1 MSFFP
6 TQGQIPSPFRKI
18 EINTDRSTT
27 MTTQDRRAQD
37 QTYARDM
44 LGHTIAA
51 DFWPDPAFP
60 ASRSTFHVDSCKSD
74 VQLPRPTGHPTNLSQ
89 KSPFV
94 LPQPAQLAR
103 YADPGNGGAGYGQHY
118 DAGWNVDPPSLRKS
132 SAHDTNAWPPQDL
145 KRASATPAPGSSYHS
160 YSFAPMHPMH
170 QRFASVSS
178 SGVCSEDR
186 NMPVSD
192 HGSDLSSEYSD
203 LFQHSGLPFAPIY
216 PYDTREHTSLSTAY
230 SESQQRYLPDFV
242 VEELKRLKLE
252 NMALKRMAHE
262 VVRSNNS
269 PGLGGIPGSD
279 RPAVPCSHHAAITT
293 TTPPSRLQRVFDG
306 AEPVHVYSEVSRST
320 AVSTPSSKV
329 RERGA
334 SASMWAPA
342 RQSSGSLTTG
352 EATVPGCGGVK
363 PFKASDISAA
373 ELSRRVAMDENSPS
387 PFPAYHHVAGTSSPF
402 DPTLPSL
409 ARPRAVSR
417 TSPPTSPVPV
427 SLVTSSKL
435 ESAPAS
441 SLVAMI
447 LEKRGQEASLLLQ
460 QQLKNGHPE
469 RRAEIIDAICAKI
482 VPLSHDRHG
491 NFLVQGAIEARP
503 ETAGHLKGAFVELT
517 MSQFGCH
524 VVQKALEGRENIREA
539 VTEELLG
546 SRLDQTL
553 TSRHSIHVWQRIL
566 ETEWSRPQFREQI
579 FAAINRQ
586 FKGRWARTARQET
599 GSIICQNIFES
610 ARPEEKAQCV
620 KEVLEELDDC
630 ATNQWGVW
638 VVQHIIEHGA
648 EDERRAALQG
658 LVRLASKL
666 TLSQYGQKAVMSGLK
681 TGDRQFLQDYVDAM
695 CHSSQPRR
703 PPLIDVCL
711 AAHGI
716 QIVTQLLTTVDQ
728 KTRDRII
735 SMVRRNSVFLKGSK
749 AGMKVHQLCER
760 ARAFAGY

>member
-1 MSFFP
+1 
-6 TQGQIPSPFRKI
+6 
-18 EINTDRSTT
+18 
-27 MTTQDRRAQD
+27 
-37 QTYARDM
+37 M
-44 LGHTIAA
+44 LGHPPAS
-51 DFWPDPAFP
+51 DFWPDATFP
-60 ASRSTFHVDSCKSD
+60 ASRSAFAVDSCKSN
-74 VQLPRPTGHPTNLSQ
+74 VQLPRPASHTANLSQ
-89 KSPFV
+89 KPSFD
-94 LPQPAQLAR
+94 LPQPIQLAKNTVSGSGR
-103 YADPGNGGAGYGQHY
+103 AAYGLHHNST
-118 DAGWNVDPPSLRKS
+118 WNVDNQPVRRPS
-132 SAHDTNAWPPQDL
+132 AYDANAWPQEL
-145 KRASATPAPGSSYHS
+145 KRAAATPAPVSG
-160 YSFAPMHPMH
+160 YSPYSLTNMPSLH
-170 QRFASVSS
+170 QRFTSTSS
-178 SGVCSEDR
+178 SGIGSEDR
-186 NMPVSD
+186 NLPTSD
-192 HGSDLSSEYSD
+192 HGSDLSSDYSD
-203 LFQHSGLPFAPIY
+203 LFQHSSLSFAPVCQS
-216 PYDTREHTSLSTAY
+216 DAREQTQLSTPY
-230 SESQQRYLPDFV
+230 SEPQQRCLPDYV
-242 VEELKRLKLE
+242 MEELKRLKLE

-262 VVRSNNS
+262 VVRSNI
-269 PGLGGIPGSD
+269 IPGST
-279 RPAVPCSHHAAITT
+279 VHCIHHSALATTTT
-293 TTPPSRLQRVFDG
+293 TTPPYRLQRVFDG
-306 AEPVHVYSEVSRST
+306 ADPVQVYSDASRHNV
-320 AVSTPSSKV
+320 ASTPCSKAP
-329 RERGA
+329 ERGA
-334 SASMWAPA
+334 AASMWAPA
-342 RQSSGSLTTG
+342 RQNSAPLTTG
-352 EATVPGCGGVK
+352 ETTEPARGGIE
-363 PFKASDISAA
+363 PFKASDVSAA
-373 ELSRRVAMDENSPS
+373 ELSRRVAMDESSPS
-387 PFPAYHHVAGTSSPF
+387 PFPTYHHFAGTSSPF

-409 ARPRAVSR
+409 VRPRTSSK

-427 SLVTSSKL
+427 SLVTPSKL
-435 ESAPAS
+435 ENAPAS

-460 QQLKNGHPE
+460 QQLKSRHPE
-469 RRAEIIDAICAKI
+469 RRAEIIDAICASI

-517 MSQFGCH
+517 MSQFACH
-524 VVQKALEGRENIREA
+524 VVQKALEGGEDMREA

-546 SRLDQTL
+546 SRIDQTL

-566 ETEWSRPQFREQI
+566 ETEWSRPQLRDQI

-586 FKGRWARTARQET
+586 LKGRWARTARQET

-610 ARPEEKAQCV
+610 AQPDEKAQCV

-658 LVRLASKL
+658 LVRSASKL

-681 TGDRQFLQDYVDAM
+681 TGDRQFLQDYVDVM

-728 KTRDRII
+728 KTRVRII
-735 SMVRRNSVFLKGSK
+735 STVRRNSVFLKGSK